1 MLSFTWIVL
10 VELLLMSNKNELGIL
25 FWPLNSIAIFSG
37 MLIWSKFLYVS
48 MLFEFSHFVLPESV
62 NFISLTSLNPT
73 TP

>member
-1 MLSFTWIVL
+1 M
-10 VELLLMSNKNELGIL
+10 
-25 FWPLNSIAIFSG
+25 NSIAIFSG

-62 NFISLTSLNPT
+62 NFIILTSLNPT